1 MCLTD
6 RFSRI
11 QEKHN
16 KVSKRHMA
24 ERRIHM
30 FDFKESIKTIKDKVT
45 KKEII
50 IATMALA
57 TIAAGATTAGIVTH
71 NHHQADEKASL
82 TMEAEVVEKTYS
94 VEIEPKKRVL
104 ASELYDKLSSTTLLV
119 NDDSNKSM
127 SATFML
133 NASAEGTGNIVVEFG
148 DGKLSKDFSKSGKY
162 DEVLVVKDNTDKSVT
177 EYNIEVVVSAETT
190 TSTTKATTTT
200 TTTTTTT
207 STSTSETTTS
217 TTEKPKEDAD
227 NGNNDDGGS
236 VETPVNDNTGSGNSG
251 NTAAAQPSNSGGS
264 SSGNNTP
271 ALAPTPAPAPA
282 PAPAPTPAPA
292 PEPTPAPAPT
302 EPPQPSHGGFTGN
315 NAALYD
321 YAISQGCSDSQAC
334 AYVSACNYAGQSN
347 VMIGIPCDGA
357 WWGVW
362 AYNASTDSWDSAY

>member
-71 NHHQADEKASL
+71 NHHQADEKTSL
-82 TMEAEVVEKTYS
+82 TMEAEVAEKTYS

-119 NDDSNKSM
+119 NDDSNESM

-190 TSTTKATTTT
+190 TSTTKSTTTT

-217 TTEKPKEDAD
+217 TTEKPKEDAKDAD

-236 VETPVNDNTGSGNSG
+236 AETPVNDNTGSGNSG

-271 ALAPTPAPAPA
+271 APE
-282 PAPAPTPAPA
+282 
-292 PEPTPAPAPT
+292 PEPTPEPT
-302 EPPQPSHGGFTGN
+302 EWHSPWEGN
-315 NAALYD
+315 ANY
-321 YAISQGCSDSQAC
+321 
-334 AYVSACNYAGQSN
+334 NYALSLGCDISKAEKYASLCN
-347 VMIGIPCDGA
+347 TWGTDRVSIGNPETGEGMSIWVLTDPDNDIWSRGGA
-357 WWGVW
+357 
-362 AYNASTDSWDSAY
+362 

>member
-1 MCLTD
+1 
-6 RFSRI
+6 
-11 QEKHN
+11 
-16 KVSKRHMA
+16 
-24 ERRIHM
+24 M

-71 NHHQADEKASL
+71 NHHQADEKTSL
-82 TMEAEVVEKTYS
+82 TMEAEVAEKTYS

-119 NDDSNKSM
+119 NDDSNESM

-133 NASAEGTGNIVVEFG
+133 NASAKGTENIVVEFG

-177 EYNIEVVVSAETT
+177 EYNIEVVVAAETT

-217 TTEKPKEDAD
+217 TTEKPKEDAKDAD

-236 VETPVNDNTGSGNSG
+236 AETPVNDNTGSGNSG

-264 SSGNNTP
+264 SGGNNTP
-271 ALAPTPAPAPA
+271 VPAPTPAPA

-292 PEPTPAPAPT
+292 PEPTPAPAP
-302 EPPQPSHGGFTGN
+302 EPEPDVWHSIWEGTPDYN
-315 NAALYD
+315 
-321 YAISQGCSDSQAC
+321 YAISRGCDA
-334 AYVSACNYAGQSN
+334 AKAGNYASLCSVWGSDR
-347 VMIGIPCDGA
+347 VSIGDPETGA
-357 WWGVW
+357 GLSIWVL
-362 AYNASTDSWDSAY
+362 TDPDNGTWTRGGC

>member
-71 NHHQADEKASL
+71 NHHQADEKTSL
-82 TMEAEVVEKTYS
+82 TMEAEVAEKTYS

-119 NDDSNKSM
+119 NDDSNESM

-177 EYNIEVVVSAETT
+177 EYNIEVVVAAETT

-236 VETPVNDNTGSGNSG
+236 AETPVNDNTGSGNSG

-264 SSGNNTP
+264 SGGNNTP
-271 ALAPTPAPAPA
+271 APAPTPAPTPAPAPA
-282 PAPAPTPAPA
+282 PAPEPTPA
-292 PEPTPAPAPT
+292 PAPAPT
-302 EPPQPSHGGFTGN
+302 EPPQPSHGGFTGQEAN
-315 NAALYD
+315 WYD
-321 YAISQGCSDSQAC
+321 YALGQGCSESQASAYAC
-334 AYVSACNYAGQSN
+334 ACSGYGQSN
-347 VMIGIPCDGA
+347 VIIGVPPCDGA
-357 WWGVW
+357 WWGIWV
-362 AYNASTDSWDSAY
+362 YNASDDSWFSF

>member
-1 MCLTD
+1 
-6 RFSRI
+6 
-11 QEKHN
+11 
-16 KVSKRHMA
+16 
-24 ERRIHM
+24 M

-71 NHHQADEKASL
+71 NHHQADEKTSL
-82 TMEAEVVEKTYS
+82 TMEAEVAEKTYS

-119 NDDSNKSM
+119 NDDSNESM

-133 NASAEGTGNIVVEFG
+133 NASAEGTENIVVEFG

-162 DEVLVVKDNTDKSVT
+162 EEVLVVKDNTDKSVT

-227 NGNNDDGGS
+227 NGNNGDGGS
-236 VETPVNDNTGSGNSG
+236 AETPVNDNTGSGNSG

-271 ALAPTPAPAPA
+271 APAPTPAPTPA

-292 PEPTPAPAPT
+292 PEPEPAPAPT

-334 AYVSACNYAGQSN
+334 AYVSACNYVGQSN

>member
-1 MCLTD
+1 
-6 RFSRI
+6 
-11 QEKHN
+11 
-16 KVSKRHMA
+16 
-24 ERRIHM
+24 M

-71 NHHQADEKASL
+71 NHHQADEKTSL
-82 TMEAEVVEKTYS
+82 TMEAEVAEKTYS

-119 NDDSNKSM
+119 NDDSNESM

-133 NASAEGTGNIVVEFG
+133 NASAEGTENIVVEFG

-162 DEVLVVKDNTDKSVT
+162 EEVLVVKDNTDKSVT

-264 SSGNNTP
+264 SGGNNT
-271 ALAPTPAPAPA
+271 
-282 PAPAPTPAPA
+282 PAPAPTPAPTPAHA
-292 PEPTPAPAPT
+292 PAPTPAP
-302 EPPQPSHGGFTGN
+302 EPEPEPDVWHSPWEGTGN
-315 NAALYD
+315 YN
-321 YAISQGCSDSQAC
+321 YAIGRGCDVYGAD
-334 AYVSACNYAGQSN
+334 NYASLCSVWGSDR
-347 VMIGIPCDGA
+347 VSIGDPETGA
-357 WWGVW
+357 GLSIWVL
-362 AYNASTDSWDSAY
+362 TDPDNGIWTRGGY

>member
-71 NHHQADEKASL
+71 NHHQADEKTSL
-82 TMEAEVVEKTYS
+82 TMEAEVAEKTYS

-104 ASELYDKLSSTTLLV
+104 ASKLYDKLSSTTLLV
-119 NDDSNKSM
+119 NDDSNESM

-217 TTEKPKEDAD
+217 TTEKPNEDAD

-236 VETPVNDNTGSGNSG
+236 AETPVNDNMGSGNSG

-264 SSGNNTP
+264 SSSNN
-271 ALAPTPAPAPA
+271 TPAPAPA
-282 PAPAPTPAPA
+282 PAPAPTPAP
-292 PEPTPAPAPT
+292 EPTPAPAP
-302 EPPQPSHGGFTGN
+302 EPEPEPDVWHSIWEGTPDYN
-315 NAALYD
+315 
-321 YAISQGCSDSQAC
+321 YAISRGCD
-334 AYVSACNYAGQSN
+334 AYGAGNYASLCSVWGSDR
-347 VMIGIPCDGA
+347 VSIGDPETGA
-357 WWGVW
+357 GLSIWVL
-362 AYNASTDSWDSAY
+362 TDPDNGTWTRGGY